1 MVEDIL
7 VSTDKGIITESDLDR
22 VIEEYIDK
30 LPNGEMI
37 YKNVQCFNGLIRF
50 IGNRLVK
57 NILPNTRLHDYKLY
71 DSIWDNIY
79 LYVCNM
85 YGYIPNI
92 QLFCTSLIYINPNNV
107 YGINENNNINYNGQV
122 VNKDRLDVI
131 KKWQTDRESA
141 LVGQVEQNN
150 GIGAMFMLK
159 AKFGYSENNTIR
171 IESAVASPKLTV
183 DELEQ
188 IAETAN
194 DPLELPET

>member
-7 VSTDKGIITESDLDR
+7 ISTDKGVITESDLDR
-22 VIEEYIDK
+22 VITEYMDK
-30 LPNGEMI
+30 LPNTEMI

-57 NILPNTRLHDYKLY
+57 NILPNTRLHNYKLY

-79 LYVCNM
+79 LYVCNL

-107 YGINENNNINYNGQV
+107 YGINENNTINYNGQV

-141 LVGQVEQNN
+141 LSSQCEQHSS
-150 GIGAMFMLK
+150 IGAMFILK
-159 AKFGYSENNTIR
+159 SKFGYSETATVR
-171 IESAVASPKLTV
+171 IESADSSPRLSV
-183 DELEQ
+183 DELAQ
-188 IAETAN
+188 IAETAE
-194 DPLELPET
+194 DPLALPET

>member
-1 MVEDIL
+1 MIDNIL
-7 VSTDKGIITESDLDR
+7 VNTDKGIITELDLDR
-22 VIEEYIDK
+22 VITEYIDK
-30 LPNGEMI
+30 LPNTEML
-37 YKNVQCFNGLIRF
+37 YKNVQCFNGLIRY
-50 IGNRLVK
+50 IGTKLVK
-57 NILPNTRLHDYKLY
+57 GILPNTRLHDYKLY
-71 DSIWDNIY
+71 DCIWDNIY

-92 QLFCTSLIYINPNNV
+92 QLFCNALIYINPNNIYNV
-107 YGINENNNINYNGQV
+107 CNQGIDINKGNI
-122 VNKDRLDVI
+122 VNKERMDII
-131 KKWQTDRESA
+131 KKWQSDRESA

-188 IAETAN
+188 IAETAE
-194 DPLELPET
+194 DPLALPET

>member
-1 MVEDIL
+1 MVDNIL
-7 VSTDKGIITESDLDR
+7 VNTDKGIITELDLDR
-22 VIEEYIDK
+22 VITEYIDK
-30 LPNGEMI
+30 LPNTEMI

-92 QLFCTSLIYINPNNV
+92 QLFCNALIYINPNNV
-107 YGINENNNINYNGQV
+107 YGINENNNININGSMV
-122 VNKDRLDVI
+122 SKERLDII
-131 KKWQTDRESA
+131 KKWQSDRESA

-171 IESAVASPKLTV
+171 IESADSSPRLSA

-188 IAETAN
+188 IAESAN
-194 DPLELPET
+194 DPLALPET